1 MCVED
6 CYGLLVIEG
15 YLVVVRVCCMKYAC
29 GVVLLAWLFYVFGGD
44 TQRGFGCDLEYV
56 VLFSLE
62 LGTPRCSR

>member
-1 MCVED
+1 MTQGCIHSVCYVYVGLVSVED

-44 TQRGFGCDLEYV
+44 TQ
-56 VLFSLE
+56 
-62 LGTPRCSR
+62 LGIG